1 MNTFNLSVFTS
12 TKSAFIN
19 GREKLLLGKEFVLDS
34 DNNIIKHSNALL
46 IEGNVENV
54 EVHGLKHLYQIIDD
68 LTPNQAI
75 STGQN
80 ITSHNRIVT
89 EQYANKYNPCDAIAK
104 TKDNFSFL
112 STHSLMFLDYDGDD
126 YTLDEFRAKL
136 IQLLPELEQ
145 CEMLM
150 LGSSSS
156 GIYKV
161 GDNPENSKNG
171 GIHTYF
177 IVDNGT
183 KIPGIGE
190 RLKYAA
196 WKNEH
201 GYHKV
206 TIDGK
211 LLPRHILDDTVYS
224 PERMIFESTPILGK
238 GIYSLERQHKH
249 WSGGILSTDNIKISD
264 FQKLELNKKIA
275 DNRLL
280 YIDEAEDNRKSTLKH
295 YEKKFIEH
303 GVNVDTAKVYAQQ
316 LLNDIVM
323 LPDCFELKSNRHKIA
338 TVADILNNI
347 DDYLDDDFVDPFE
360 THTSNEY
367 RGRLFD
373 NENGSI
379 ILYSFRHGGTT
390 YFLKN
395 ADNFSKE
402 ITWQEALDK
411 HVADFN
417 KEYALVL
424 HGSKA
429 VVMKTIL
436 LPNGQKERL
445 YLTKESFL
453 NLHSNFN
460 IQFDERLNNRTNQPE
475 PIIKTIGEA
484 WFKHGDRLQYTNG
497 IVFEPSTYLN
507 GVEVP
512 ANTPENVLNL
522 WEGFSVKP
530 KQGGAWKLLE
540 NHLLN
545 VVCSGDEACYQYLL
559 DWVARGLQRPDLNG
573 QVAVVLRGEKGCGK
587 GTLGNFLVSL
597 MGLHGLQINNPQHL
611 IGNFNSHMQNCCFMF
626 ADEVFFAGDR
636 QHENIL
642 KGLITEPTILIERKG
657 FDVEKAVNRLK
668 LIMASNN
675 TWVVPASADERR
687 YFVLEV
693 SNVYRN
699 QASYFTPLREELE
712 NDDNKA
718 AFLYDMLHRDISSF
732 NVSKYPDTAAL
743 KHQRAQS
750 LNSFGQYWLDVLDRG
765 YIYQSHEPCNQNI
778 FRRWQDVATVDLIKA
793 GYAQWCNGNRIG
805 QFNIVSPNV
814 MGRLLSQCY
823 AKSYLSKR
831 CIVGENSKGE
841 ILYSNKRVYVYRL
854 NSHVDAINAFCE
866 AEKLC
871 PISLLK
877 NTDEEQIT
885 SNDFSVYFEYD
896 EDVCHDQKWE
906 EKRGNR
912 LLEMLETC
920 AD

>member
-1 MNTFNLSVFTS
+1 
-12 TKSAFIN
+12 
-19 GREKLLLGKEFVLDS
+19 
-34 DNNIIKHSNALL
+34 
-46 IEGNVENV
+46 
-54 EVHGLKHLYQIIDD
+54 
-68 LTPNQAI
+68 
-75 STGQN
+75 
-80 ITSHNRIVT
+80 
-89 EQYANKYNPCDAIAK
+89 
-104 TKDNFSFL
+104 
-112 STHSLMFLDYDGDD
+112 
-126 YTLDEFRAKL
+126 
-136 IQLLPELEQ
+136 
-145 CEMLM
+145 
-150 LGSSSS
+150 
-156 GIYKV
+156 
-161 GDNPENSKNG
+161 
-171 GIHTYF
+171 
-177 IVDNGT
+177 
-183 KIPGIGE
+183 
-190 RLKYAA
+190 
-196 WKNEH
+196 
-201 GYHKV
+201 
-206 TIDGK
+206 
-211 LLPRHILDDTVYS
+211 
-224 PERMIFESTPILGK
+224 
-238 GIYSLERQHKH
+238 
-249 WSGGILSTDNIKISD
+249 
-264 FQKLELNKKIA
+264 
-275 DNRLL
+275 
-280 YIDEAEDNRKSTLKH
+280 
-295 YEKKFIEH
+295 
-303 GVNVDTAKVYAQQ
+303 
-316 LLNDIVM
+316 
-323 LPDCFELKSNRHKIA
+323 LKSNRHKIA

-411 HVADFN
+411 HVTDFN

-823 AKSYLSKR
+823 SKSYLSKR